1 MQVTF
6 TVLIALQF
14 LVIATHDLV
23 EIPGLAHTSQ
33 MRAVLGRR
41 KLRMATAVN
50 SIFPG
55 IAVGFAVYFWN
66 RPSPHF
72 VHRYWLI
79 YCGVTVASAIGMWY
93 LPYFRGANETMKEEY
108 RRFYAGTR
116 QVLPAR
122 GDNPRPNLL
131 HVIFHGLFVATLAL
145 AVLLNMRRG

>member
-1 MQVTF
+1 MYVAF
-6 TVLIALQF
+6 TILIAVQF
-14 LVIATHDLV
+14 LVVATHDLV
-23 EIPGLAHTSQ
+23 EIPGLTHSSQ

-41 KLRMATAVN
+41 KLWLATAVN

-55 IAVGFAVYFWN
+55 AAVGFAVYFWN
-66 RPSPHF
+66 RPSPLF

-93 LPYFRGANETMKEEY
+93 LPYFRGANEKLKDEY

-122 GDNPRPNLL
+122 GENPRPNLL
-131 HVIFHGLFVATLAL
+131 HVIFHVLFVATLVL
-145 AVLLNMRRG
+145 AVLLNTHRG